1 MTVAASRR
9 PWRKNLYEN
18 KDYPDN
24 YTDES
29 FLDELKKNLHIRTVT
44 FKEACF
50 GAGLLT
56 QQICVVVIFACT
68 FVYLY
73 NEWIDPVNLIIY
85 TDATVLLAYCLLFH
99 GQYDFMNLCRTSCIY
114 TICSYMLSPLLK
126 TLTETIDTDTIYS
139 TTVIMMLIHL
149 IFFDYGV
156 PALIVSSSLSLNAA
170 IFGAVCLA
178 SRLPLCVSVTAFVHV
193 TVQCFAL
200 APLFLTK
207 VGFSFYNL
215 VLEISVTASIL
226 YSISGVMTIFYFLV
240 VFFINVICPYLFIK
254 WYSYKENIYGPWDE
268 AIINVSG
275 SPSFKQKLQCFNS

>member
-1 MTVAASRR
+1 MSIETERK

-18 KDYPDN
+18 EDYPDN

-29 FLDELKKNLHIRTVT
+29 FLDELKKNLYIRKVT

-50 GAGLLT
+50 GAGLLS
-56 QQICVVVIFACT
+56 QQICIVVIFACT
-68 FVYLY
+68 YVYLY

-85 TDATVLLAYCLLFH
+85 TNAELLAGYCVLFY
-99 GQYDFMNLCRTSCIY
+99 GNYNFRKTCRTSCIY
-114 TICSYMLSPLLK
+114 AVCSFLLSPILK

-178 SRLPLCVSVTAFVHV
+178 SRLPSYVSVTAFVHV

-207 VGFSFYNL
+207 LGFSIYNL
-215 VLEISVTASIL
+215 IFIISITAFIL
-226 YSISGVMTIFYFLV
+226 YTISGIMTVLFFSVI
-240 VFFINVICPYLFIK
+240 FFINVICPYLFIK

-268 AIINVSG
+268 AVINIPG
-275 SPSFKQKLQCFNS
+275 SPVLKNKH

>member
-1 MTVAASRR
+1 MTTQPKK

-18 KDYPDN
+18 EDYPDN

-29 FLDELKKNLHIRTVT
+29 FLDELKKNLYIRKIS
-44 FKEACF
+44 FIEACF
-50 GAGLLT
+50 GAGLVS
-56 QQICVVVIFACT
+56 QEICIVVIFACV

-73 NEWIDPVNLIIY
+73 NEWVDPVKLMISSDV
-85 TDATVLLAYCLLFH
+85 TFLVLYFILFY
-99 GQYDFMNLCRTSCIY
+99 GEYNFMKTCRTSCFY
-114 TICSYMLSPLLK
+114 ALCSYMLSPILK
-126 TLTETIDTDTIYS
+126 TLTETISTDTIYS

-178 SRLPLCVSVTAFVHV
+178 SRLPLYVSVTTFVHI

-207 VGFSFYNL
+207 LGFSF
-215 VLEISVTASIL
+215 SIL
-226 YSISGVMTIFYFLV
+226 IFTITSTAAILYTISGIMTVFFFMVI
-240 VFFINVICPYLFIK
+240 FFINVVCPYLFIK

-268 AIINVSG
+268 AVINIPG
-275 SPSFKQKLQCFNS
+275 SPSFKH